1 MSYPA
6 NGPGELDLN
15 EGDIIIVH
23 KRRPDGWFRGTHLSS
38 GKTGHFPS
46 TFVEKLSSSR

>member
-1 MSYPA
+1 MHNIELNLFNILITFRYTAVMSYPA

-23 KRRPDGWFRGTHLSS
+23 KRIFY
-38 GKTGHFPS
+38 
-46 TFVEKLSSSR
+46 